1 MLSGEATTD
10 PKNAS
15 IEPLRALTVSRRSA
29 VKAQQ
34 AAWRQIQAVLINAP
48 AHLRDRYRNLSVAKL
63 VAALAG
69 TRPDLV
75 KDPDEADILHA
86 LRSLARRHR
95 QLGEETTQLR
105 SRHWIIT
112 DGNGSV
118 QEVRGDGVVG
128 AQPVLRPGE
137 NFEYTSWCV
146 LATPSGTMRGTYQM
160 VTDRGQSFDADI
172 APFRLALPA
181 TLN

>member
-1 MLSGEATTD
+1 MST
-10 PKNAS
+10 
-15 IEPLRALTVSRRSA
+15 ALTNGIMVTVKSEYIPERSSLSSRQYAFAYTVRIEN
-29 VKAQQ
+29 Q
-34 AAWRQIQAVLINAP
+34 
-48 AHLRDRYRNLSVAKL
+48 
-63 VAALAG
+63 
-69 TRPDLV
+69 
-75 KDPDEADILHA
+75 
-86 LRSLARRHR
+86 
-95 QLGEETTQLR
+95 GEETAQLR

>member
-1 MLSGEATTD
+1 MST
-10 PKNAS
+10 
-15 IEPLRALTVSRRSA
+15 ALTNGIMVTVKSEYIPERSSMSSRQFAFAYTVRIEN
-29 VKAQQ
+29 Q
-34 AAWRQIQAVLINAP
+34 
-48 AHLRDRYRNLSVAKL
+48 
-63 VAALAG
+63 G
-69 TRPDLV
+69 
-75 KDPDEADILHA
+75 DETA
-86 LRSLARRHR
+86 
-95 QLGEETTQLR
+95 QLR

-118 QEVRGDGVVG
+118 QEVKGDGVVG

>member
-1 MLSGEATTD
+1 MST
-10 PKNAS
+10 
-15 IEPLRALTVSRRSA
+15 ALTNGIMVTVKSEYIPERSSLSSRQFAFAYTVRIEN
-29 VKAQQ
+29 Q
-34 AAWRQIQAVLINAP
+34 
-48 AHLRDRYRNLSVAKL
+48 
-63 VAALAG
+63 G
-69 TRPDLV
+69 
-75 KDPDEADILHA
+75 DETA
-86 LRSLARRHR
+86 
-95 QLGEETTQLR
+95 QLR

-160 VTDRGQSFDADI
+160 VTDRGQAFEADI

>member
-1 MLSGEATTD
+1 MST
-10 PKNAS
+10 
-15 IEPLRALTVSRRSA
+15 ALTNGIMVTVKSEYIPERSSLSSRQYAFAYTVRIEN
-29 VKAQQ
+29 Q
-34 AAWRQIQAVLINAP
+34 
-48 AHLRDRYRNLSVAKL
+48 
-63 VAALAG
+63 
-69 TRPDLV
+69 
-75 KDPDEADILHA
+75 
-86 LRSLARRHR
+86 
-95 QLGEETTQLR
+95 GEETAQLR

-128 AQPVLRPGE
+128 AQPVLHPGE

-160 VTDRGQSFDADI
+160 VTDRGQAFDADI